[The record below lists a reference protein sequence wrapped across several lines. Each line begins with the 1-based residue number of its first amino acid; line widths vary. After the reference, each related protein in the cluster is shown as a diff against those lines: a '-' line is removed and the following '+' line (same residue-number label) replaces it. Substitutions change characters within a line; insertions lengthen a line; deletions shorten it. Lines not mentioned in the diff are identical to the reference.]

1 MLRRM
6 LLSAA
11 MVGAFAGLAKAAPQD
26 DINAALQKL
35 ADSPSYS
42 WKTTTEGG
50 FGAGETDGKTQKDGP
65 TTLLTI
71 TRQDATYQV
80 VIQGDKAA
88 AKTDD
93 GWKST
98 DELTAAA
105 TAAGGQ
111 GGGAPGPERI
121 LSMAIQNFK
130 TPVAI
135 AQAAV
140 GGLQNIQQTNDVYAA
155 DLSDDAAKQAL
166 MFRRR
171 PQNADASAAPANA
184 PTVSNAKASVKI
196 WIEDGAVSKI
206 ENHVTGTVSFN
217 GNDRDI
223 DRTSTT
229 VFSDVGSTVVAIPD
243 DAKAKLTAAAAPTTQ
258 P

>member
-1 MLRRM
+1 MLQRFF
-6 LLSAA
+6 LGAA
-11 MVGAFAGLAKAAPQD
+11 MVGAFAGIVRASAQD

-71 TRQDATYQV
+71 TRQDNTYQV
-80 VIQGDKAA
+80 IIQGDKAA

-98 DELTAAA
+98 DELTAA

-121 LSMAIQNFK
+121 LSMTIQNFK

-140 GGLQNIQQTNDVYAA
+140 AGLQNIQQSNDVYAA

-166 MFRRR
+166 TFRRR

-184 PTVSNAKASVKI
+184 PTVSNAKATVKI
-196 WIEDGAVSKI
+196 WIADGAVSKI

-223 DRTSTT
+223 DRTTTT
-229 VFSDVGSTVVAIPD
+229 VFSDVGSTVVAVPD
-243 DAKAKLTAAAAPTTQ
+243 DAKAKLTAPAAAPTTQ